1 MWIGGVSWL
10 LQGADREYWHWTD
23 LNIGTVLSVYG
34 REITLTNCDTFTRSH
49 LASEGV
55 ELAPVETGPP
65 DIYQVGYFFQNIFF
79 SSNILFSWFLGGEG
93 GDGAGGTVAASS
105 DQGHL

>member
-1 MWIGGVSWL
+1 MIIL
-10 LQGADREYWHWTD
+10 KHETYQGAVREYWHWTD
-23 LNIGTVLSVYG
+23 LNIGAVLNVYG

-65 DIYQVGYFFQNIFF
+65 DIYQVYWYFPNYSILFLLIFF
-79 SSNILFSWFLGGEG
+79 
-93 GDGAGGTVAASS
+93 
-105 DQGHL
+105 

>member
-1 MWIGGVSWL
+1 MINL
-10 LQGADREYWHWTD
+10 DNPQGADREYWHWTD
-23 LNIGTVLSVYG
+23 LNIGAVLSVYG

-65 DIYQVGYFFQNIFF
+65 DIYQVGYFL
-79 SSNILFSWFLGGEG
+79 S
-93 GDGAGGTVAASS
+93 
-105 DQGHL
+105 

>member
-1 MWIGGVSWL
+1 MWL

-65 DIYQVGYFFQNIFF
+65 DIYQVGYFFHLF
-79 SSNILFSWFLGGEG
+79 SSNIFSWFLGGEG
-93 GDGAGGTVAASS
+93 GDGARGTVAASS
-105 DQGHL
+105 D